1 MAFSFTIE
9 NEQILEGNMRIVYGT
24 WNADSVTG
32 GEIVTGLGRVDVCL
46 LGHTCSATEAAVA
59 VVNETLPL
67 ASGSVTIV
75 ATSGD
80 TGTFIAIGQ

>member
-32 GEIVTGLGRVDVCL
+32 GEIVTGLGRVDICL
-46 LGHTCSATEAAVA
+46 LGHTGSATEAAVA

-75 ATSGD
+75 TTSGD
-80 TGTFIAIGQ
+80 TGAFIAIGQ

>member
-9 NEQILEGNMRIVYGT
+9 NEQVLEGNMRIVYGT

-46 LGHTCSATEAAVA
+46 LGHTGSATEAAVA

-75 ATSGD
+75 TTSGD

>member
-32 GEIVTGLGRVDVCL
+32 GEIVTGLGRVDTCL
-46 LGHTCSATEAAVA
+46 LGHTGSATEAAVA

-75 ATSGD
+75 TTSGD

>member
-1 MAFSFTIE
+1 MAFSYTIE
-9 NEQILEGNMRIVYGT
+9 NEQTLDGNTRIVYGT

-32 GEIVTGLGRVDVCL
+32 GEIVTGLSRVDVCL
-46 LGHTCSATEAAVA
+46 LGHTGSAVEAAAA

-67 ASGSVTIV
+67 ASGSITIV
-75 ATSGD
+75 TTSGD

>member
-1 MAFSFTIE
+1 MAFSYTIE
-9 NEQILEGNMRIVYGT
+9 NEQVLEGNMRIVYGT

-32 GEIVTGLGRVDVCL
+32 GEIVTGLGRVDVCV
-46 LGHTCSATEAAVA
+46 LGHTGSATEAAVA

-75 ATSGD
+75 CSSSD

>member
-1 MAFSFTIE
+1 MAFSYTIE
-9 NEQILEGNMRIVYGT
+9 NEQTLDGNTRIVYGT
-24 WNADSVTG
+24 WNSDSVTG
-32 GEIVTGLGRVDVCL
+32 GEIATGLSRVDVCV
-46 LGHTCSATEAAVA
+46 LGHTGSAVEAAAA

-67 ASGSVTIV
+67 ASGSITIV

>member
-32 GEIVTGLGRVDVCL
+32 GELVTGLSRVDGCV
-46 LGHTCSATEAAVA
+46 LGHTGSAVDAAAA

-75 ATSGD
+75 TTSGD

>member
-1 MAFSFTIE
+1 MAFSFTME

-32 GEIVTGLGRVDVCL
+32 GELVTGLSRVDVCI
-46 LGHTCSATEAAVA
+46 LGHTGSATEAAVA

-75 ATSGD
+75 TTSGD
-80 TGTFIAIGQ
+80 TGTFMAIGQ

>member
-46 LGHTCSATEAAVA
+46 LGHTGSATEAAVA

-75 ATSGD
+75 TTSGD

>member
-46 LGHTCSATEAAVA
+46 LGHTGSATEAAVA

>member
-24 WNADSVTG
+24 WNSDSVTG
-32 GEIVTGLGRVDVCL
+32 GEIETGLSRVDVCV
-46 LGHTCSATEAAVA
+46 LGHTGSAVEAATA

>member
-32 GEIVTGLGRVDVCL
+32 GELVTGLSRVDVCV
-46 LGHTCSATEAAVA
+46 LGHTGSSVEAAAA

-75 ATSGD
+75 TTSGD

>member
-1 MAFSFTIE
+1 MAWSYTIE
-9 NEQILEGNMRIVYGT
+9 NETILHGNIKIVFGT

-32 GEIVTGLGRVDVCL
+32 GDISTGLSRVDVCL
-46 LGHTCSATEAAVA
+46 LGHTGSATEAAVA
-59 VVNETLPL
+59 ATNETFPL
-67 ASGSVTIV
+67 ASGDVTVI

>member
-32 GEIVTGLGRVDVCL
+32 GELVTGLSRVDVCI
-46 LGHTCSATEAAVA
+46 LGHTGSATEAAVA

-75 ATSGD
+75 TTSGD
-80 TGTFIAIGQ
+80 TGTFMAIGQ